1 MISGSQKDK
10 RGVEQI
16 ENEGAAPTRVQVSS
30 RKDVQAKMGDSW
42 FEVVE
47 VEVCAGCDPLGSSIR
62 ITVGHVI
69 LVSYGDF
76 QGESKTCARNEGE

>member
-10 RGVEQI
+10 KVVEQI

-30 RKDVQAKMGDSW
+30 RKDVQVKMGDSG
-42 FEVVE
+42 FEVEMV
-47 VEVCAGCDPLGSSIR
+47 VCAGCDPLGSSIR
-62 ITVGHVI
+62 ITVSHVI

-76 QGESKTCARNEGE
+76 QGGSKTCARNEGE